1 MNLGNKLI
9 LLLLLPLVTVFV
21 LSYLFLDEINLSK
34 LGLTSQIINSTISKI
49 DFNPFNNS
57 QFDFDDYS
65 LIPVLSCD
73 PGQAYFKQ
81 VKNPLAITWTGKTR
95 SIMQSGGYYAFEKIP
110 EDSRYPLFG
119 GSFADGKTVDLSGTY
134 KVSGLLLG
142 IECGDYTSIFG
153 ANSHPVVNIVEI
165 QKIN

>member
-21 LSYLFLDEINLSK
+21 LSYFFLDRINLSR

-57 QFDFDDYS
+57 QFDFDDYDS
-65 LIPVLSCD
+65 MPVLSCD
-73 PGQAYFKQ
+73 SGQAYFKQ
-81 VKNPLAITWTGKTR
+81 LKNPIVITWTGRTR

-110 EDSRYPLFG
+110 EDNRYPLFG
-119 GSFADGKTVDLSGTY
+119 GSFADGKTADLSGTY

-142 IECGDYTSIFG
+142 IECGEYTSIFG
-153 ANSHPVVNIVEI
+153 ANSHPVVDIVEI